1 MGAGGNSFWG
11 GMWDTDKKKESDAEV
26 ILELREHP
34 FAKSILKSS
43 LVLLVILGTS
53 VLAGYFMENFL
64 VSVFTFVFFVVSNT
78 SYFFPSTYIFSKD
91 KFTVDRIIYKKSYP
105 WQRFKSFILDKNGV
119 YLSPLKDVSNFDRFR
134 GVFLVMGCKNREK
147 LKPLLEEKIG
157 GSSLLRGGDVP
168 RGDG

>member
-1 MGAGGNSFWG
+1 MGEGDNSFWG
-11 GMWDTDKKKESDAEV
+11 EMWDTDNKNKLDSEV

-34 FAKSILKSS
+34 FTKNILKSS
-43 LVLLVILGTS
+43 LVLLAILGTS

-64 VSVFTFVFFVVSNT
+64 VSVFVFVFLVISNT
-78 SYFFPSTYIFSKD
+78 SFFFPSVYIFSKD

-105 WQRFKSFILDKNGV
+105 WKRFKSFVLDKNGV
-119 YLSPLKDVSNFDRFR
+119 YLSPLKDASNFDRFR

-147 LKPLLEEKIG
+147 LKPLLEEKINV
-157 GSSLLRGGDVP
+157 SSLLRGGDVP